1 MSGTGRTSYVRGV
14 LELARARGQTL
25 HLFDVRDTMFHLAR
39 ERGEALEEETVL
51 DVFPTALGAYR
62 AAALERITAEVK
74 ALPPED
80 SWILIT
86 HATFSW
92 NYTIVPGLDV
102 YYLNLLQPDL
112 YVTITDGILSIRQ
125 RLTEERWQR
134 VTINNLLWWRDVERA
149 STEMMAAWQRK
160 PHYLIGR
167 RQGPETLYRLI
178 FEPHTSTT
186 YLSYP
191 MTHLQGEE
199 LFARLEQFRQR
210 LRQRAIVFDPAAV
223 DDFTLEVDAPVGFSD
238 GSVQARDI
246 GATLTS
252 TKLEGAIP
260 PGPPPG
266 SSERQ
271 RATPE
276 GVGIEG
282 AQTPQFGGV
291 GGLASKSGRARE
303 LLLDAQPAGE
313 HGPARPESPEN
324 LDHIDGQIVD
334 RDYKLIAQSQTVV
347 VYYPTT
353 TLSAGVICEMKEA
366 IHMGKRVYALWL
378 PEQPPSPFFT
388 RYCTRWFREQEALFA
403 YLEEAGI
410 APPPEADSRAEA
422 GAEAGA
428 ERNGRNGTP
437 RPAGAA
443 PRPRAA
449 RQRSIGRGS

>member
-1 MSGTGRTSYVRGV
+1 MKVVCTGMSGTGRTSYVRGV
-14 LELARARGQTL
+14 LELARGRGQTL

-74 ALPPED
+74 ALPAED

-125 RLTEERWQR
+125 RLTEERWQHS
-134 VTINNLLWWRDVERA
+134 TINNLLWWRDVERA

-178 FEPHTSTT
+178 FEPQTTTT

-191 MTHLQGEE
+191 MTHLQGQE
-199 LFARLEQFRQR
+199 LFASLERFRQR

-252 TKLEGAIP
+252 TKLEGSVP
-260 PGPPPG
+260 PG
-266 SSERQ
+266 R
-271 RATPE
+271 T
-276 GVGIEG
+276 
-282 AQTPQFGGV
+282 
-291 GGLASKSGRARE
+291 
-303 LLLDAQPAGE
+303 
-313 HGPARPESPEN
+313 
-324 LDHIDGQIVD
+324 
-334 RDYKLIAQSQTVV
+334 
-347 VYYPTT
+347 
-353 TLSAGVICEMKEA
+353 
-366 IHMGKRVYALWL
+366 AL
-378 PEQPPSPFFT
+378 T
-388 RYCTRWFREQEALFA
+388 
-403 YLEEAGI
+403 G
-410 APPPEADSRAEA
+410 
-422 GAEAGA
+422 
-428 ERNGRNGTP
+428 
-437 RPAGAA
+437 GAA
-443 PRPRAA
+443 VRGCGGPGQQVRP
-449 RQRSIGRGS
+449 GP

>member
-1 MSGTGRTSYVRGV
+1 VKVVCTGMSGTGRTSYVRGV
-14 LELARARGQTL
+14 LELARGRGQTV

-74 ALPPED
+74 ALPAED

-92 NYTIVPGLDV
+92 NYTVVPGLDV
-102 YYLNLLQPDL
+102 YYLSLLQPDL

-125 RLTEERWQR
+125 RLTEERWQHS
-134 VTINNLLWWRDVERA
+134 TINNLLWWRDVERA

-178 FEPHTSTT
+178 FEPQTTTT

-191 MTHLQGEE
+191 MTHLQGQE
-199 LFARLEQFRQR
+199 LFANLEKFRQR

-252 TKLEGAIP
+252 TKLEGA
-260 PGPPPG
+260 
-266 SSERQ
+266 SAE
-271 RATPE
+271 
-276 GVGIEG
+276 
-282 AQTPQFGGV
+282 PQFGGV

-303 LLLDAQPAGE
+303 LLLDARPAGE
-313 HGPARPESPEN
+313 HGPARPENPEN

-388 RYCTRWFREQEALFA
+388 RYCTRWFREEGALFD
-403 YLEEAGI
+403 YLAEAGI
-410 APPPEADSRAEA
+410 APPQGGEAATEPAA
-422 GAEAGA
+422 GAA
-428 ERNGRNGTP
+428 RNGTASGSP
-437 RPAGAA
+437 RKRGA
-443 PRPRAA
+443 RATA
-449 RQRSIGRGS
+449 S

>member
-1 MSGTGRTSYVRGV
+1 MSGTGRTSYVKGV
-14 LELARARGQTL
+14 LELARAHSQTL

-74 ALPPED
+74 ALPPEA

-134 VTINNLLWWRDVERA
+134 FTINNLLWWRDVERA

-160 PHYLIGR
+160 PHFLIGR

-178 FEPHTSTT
+178 SEPQTTTT

-199 LFARLEQFRQR
+199 LFASLERFRQR

-223 DDFTLEVDAPVGFSD
+223 DDFTLEADAPVGFSD

-252 TKLEGAIP
+252 TKLEGSVP
-260 PGPPPG
+260 PEASPL
-266 SSERQ
+266 
-271 RATPE
+271 PE
-276 GVGIEG
+276 
-282 AQTPQFGGV
+282 APQFGGV
-291 GGLASKSGRARE
+291 GGLASKSGRARD
-303 LLLDAQPAGE
+303 LLLDAHPAGE
-313 HGPARPESPEN
+313 HGPARPENPEN

-388 RYCTRWFREQEALFA
+388 RYCTRWFREEGALFD
-403 YLEEAGI
+403 YLAEAGI
-410 APPPEADSRAEA
+410 APPQGEEAATEPAA
-422 GAEAGA
+422 GAA
-428 ERNGRNGTP
+428 RNGTASGSP
-437 RPAGAA
+437 RKRGA
-443 PRPRAA
+443 RATA
-449 RQRSIGRGS
+449 S